1 MKPLNELSASE
12 AATAIKTGEI
22 TSVALVSAC
31 LERISSREH
40 DVGAWQYLDPDLALD
55 QARTCDSSDAV
66 GLLHG
71 VPIAV
76 KDIIDTRDMPTAH
89 GSPIYEGNRTA
100 WSASCVTLMQEAGA
114 VIMGK
119 SVTTE
124 FAAFTPGRTANP
136 HNLAHTPGGS
146 SSGSAA
152 AVADFMVPMGFATQ
166 TAASI
171 IRPAA
176 FCGVVGYKPSYGNF
190 SLAGIKTF
198 AHSLDTLGI
207 ITRTLE
213 DAALARAALLGTLP
227 ALPSETAIEGLRIGF
242 CRTPQW
248 AEADLTTH
256 SALENAAHALEIA
269 GAIVNDVDLS
279 SEFADLVN
287 VQQTVMAFEGARN
300 YAFEHLVHANRL
312 SKRLVEI
319 IDQGRMCSFDTYTK
333 AKHQAELCYRL
344 LNSVFDEYDLLL
356 TPSAS
361 GAAPKG
367 LDATGNPIFSRM
379 WTLLHIPTVTIPVS
393 RASNGLP
400 IGAQLVARFQTDD
413 RLLKMAQSVTN
424 ALASS

>member
-12 AATAIKTGEI
+12 VATAIKAGEI
-22 TSVALVSAC
+22 TSEALVLAC
-31 LERISSREH
+31 LERIGARE
-40 DVGAWQYLDPDLALD
+40 DEVGAWQFLDAGLALA
-55 QARTCDSSDAV
+55 QARACDSRDAV

-76 KDIIDTRDMPTAH
+76 KDIIDTQDMPTTH
-89 GSPIYEGNRTA
+89 GSPIYEGNRTL
-100 WSASCVTLMQEAGA
+100 WSASCVTLVQDAGA

-152 AVADFMVPMGFATQ
+152 AVADFMVPIGFATQ

-171 IRPAA
+171 IRPAT

-198 AHSLDTLGI
+198 AHSLDTLGT

-213 DAALARAALLGTLP
+213 DAALVRAALLGTQP
-227 ALPSETAIEGLRIGF
+227 ALPSEIPIRGLRIGL
-242 CRTPQW
+242 CRTYQW
-248 AEADLTTH
+248 SEADLVTH
-256 SALENAAHALEIA
+256 NALEETARALATA
-269 GAIVNDVDLS
+269 GAVVSDVDLS
-279 SEFADLVN
+279 SEFADLVD

-300 YAFEHLVHANRL
+300 YAFEHIAHGDRL
-312 SKRLVEI
+312 SDRLIEI
-319 IDQGRMCSFDTYTK
+319 IDNGRVCSFDTYLN
-333 AKHQAELCYRL
+333 AQRQAEVCHRL
-344 LNSVFDEYDLLL
+344 LNTVFDDYDLLL
-356 TPSAS
+356 TPAAL
-361 GAAPKG
+361 GAAPEG

-379 WTLLHIPTVTIPVS
+379 WTLLHVPTVTIPIS
-393 RASNGLP
+393 LAPNGLP
-400 IGAQLVARFQTDD
+400 IGAQIVARFQTDD
-413 RLLKMAQSVTN
+413 QLLRMAQSVTN
-424 ALASS
+424 ALA

>member
-12 AATAIKTGEI
+12 VATAIKAGEI
-22 TSVALVSAC
+22 TSEALVLAC
-31 LERISSREH
+31 LERIGARE
-40 DVGAWQYLDPDLALD
+40 DEVGAWQFLDADLALA
-55 QARTCDSSDAV
+55 QARACDSRDAV

-76 KDIIDTRDMPTAH
+76 KDIIDTQDMPTTH
-89 GSPIYEGNRTA
+89 GSPIYEGNRTL
-100 WSASCVTLMQEAGA
+100 WSASCVTLVQDAGA

-152 AVADFMVPMGFATQ
+152 AVADFMVPIGFATQ

-171 IRPAA
+171 IRPAT

-198 AHSLDTLGI
+198 AHSLDTLGT

-213 DAALARAALLGTLP
+213 DAALVRAALLGTQP
-227 ALPSETAIEGLRIGF
+227 ALPSEIPIRGLRIGL
-242 CRTPQW
+242 CRTYQW
-248 AEADLTTH
+248 SEADLVTH
-256 SALENAAHALEIA
+256 NALEETSRALATA
-269 GAIVNDVDLS
+269 GAVVSDADLS
-279 SEFADLVN
+279 SEFADLID

-300 YAFEHLVHANRL
+300 YAFEYIAHGDRL
-312 SKRLVEI
+312 SDRLIEI
-319 IDQGRMCSFDTYTK
+319 IDNGRACSFDTYLN
-333 AKHQAELCYRL
+333 AQRQAEVCHRL
-344 LNSVFDEYDLLL
+344 LNTVFDDYDLLL
-356 TPSAS
+356 TPAAL
-361 GAAPKG
+361 GAAPEG

-379 WTLLHIPTVTIPVS
+379 WTLLHVPTVTIPIS
-393 RASNGLP
+393 LAPNGLP
-400 IGAQLVARFQTDD
+400 IGAQIVARFQTDD
-413 RLLKMAQSVTN
+413 QLLRMAQSVTN
-424 ALASS
+424 ALA